1 MKFTFQDR
9 HYVLRSDLIRGIS
22 TTDNEIT
29 LLLGTGSGE
38 VLALASANEEE
49 LVSVREAAG
58 KWERDWYK
66 R

>member
-9 HYVLRSDLIRGIS
+9 YYVLRSDLIRGIS

-38 VLALASANEEE
+38 VLALTSANEEE
-49 LVSVREAAG
+49 LVSVREAVG
-58 KWERDWYK
+58 KWERDWY
-66 R
+66 RR